1 MNLDSE
7 DARLVLVC
15 PAWKKWGE
23 AKTVKPET
31 LILHSR
37 ADDVVPF
44 EDSVEL
50 LVNSG
55 LRRSPRFRSGA
66 SMRPP
71 CLGAASSH
79 RQAEGELWESRA
91 EARSARVGAV

>member
-1 MNLDSE
+1 VNLDSE

-23 AKTVKPET
+23 AKTVKHGT

-44 EDSVEL
+44 EDSVKL

-55 LRRSPRFRSGA
+55 VPESSLIKVGRDHRLTDPEPLAALLRAFGP
-66 SMRPP
+66 
-71 CLGAASSH
+71 
-79 RQAEGELWESRA
+79 
-91 EARSARVGAV
+91 